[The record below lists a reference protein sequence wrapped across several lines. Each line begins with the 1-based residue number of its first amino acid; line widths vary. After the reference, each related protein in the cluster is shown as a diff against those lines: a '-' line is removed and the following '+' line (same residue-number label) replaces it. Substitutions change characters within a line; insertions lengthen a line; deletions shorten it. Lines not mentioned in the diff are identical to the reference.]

1 MQTEVQN
8 RKLLVEPVAK
18 PEMKLSTL
26 LPSLVLRRTEE
37 VLLGEAGGFQI
48 WRLQCPAL
56 VSSWFR
62 LLTTQ

>member
-37 VLLGEAGGFQI
+37 VLLGEAGGVSD
-48 WRLQCPAL
+48 LAL
-56 VSSWFR
+56 AMPGSRFFVV
-62 LLTTQ
+62 